1 MSKAINITIVILVIA
16 LVCLSVN
23 EFYWSNGT
31 TKQET
36 VFVEHLDE
44 SKPIKNESTKDEFS
58 IAFINANSN
67 VPLFNRLE
75 YEFSWLINDD
85 KKDYNRNISVD
96 FFDSK
101 GKDSEQLKQI
111 TTAFTGTKH
120 YDVIIIVATS
130 RSPEIPDLIRKMYT
144 SHDSKV
150 IILNRAINMN
160 SEDIFFVVPDNY
172 QAGKAQA
179 EHVASHLT
187 KNATVCYLQG
197 PNEFVET
204 SQRYT
209 SFIENLNKL
218 RPDIKIIDS
227 QEAGYSPE
235 RAEKVVDGWIKSNV
249 KVNCIVCGN
258 DMLTIGALNSL
269 KKNGIAG
276 TMPIVGIDGFPQII
290 DEVRNGD
297 IVMTCHQNVY
307 YEALIAFNI
316 CVAFYEGEN
325 PYYKSKVPFGI
336 VTKDN
341 VIMYRDKEKY

>member
-1 MSKAINITIVILVIA
+1 MSKAINIAIVILVMT

-23 EFYWSNGT
+23 EFYWSKDT
-31 TKQET
+31 AKQET

-44 SKPIKNESTKDEFS
+44 SKPIKGESTKDEFS

-67 VPLFNRLE
+67 VPLFNRIE
-75 YEFSWLINDD
+75 YEFGWLMKDD
-85 KKDYNRNISVD
+85 KRNYNRNISID

-101 GKDSEQLKQI
+101 GEDSEQLKQI
-111 TTAFTGTKH
+111 TTAFTGAKH
-120 YDVIIIVATS
+120 YDVIIVVATS
-130 RSPEIPDLIRKMYT
+130 RNPDIPNLIRKLYT
-144 SHDSKV
+144 SNDSKV
-150 IILNRAINMN
+150 IILNRAININ

-172 QAGKAQA
+172 QAGKVQA

-187 KNATVCYLQG
+187 KNAIVCYLQG
-197 PNEFVET
+197 PSEFVET

-218 RPDIKIIDS
+218 RPDIKIADS

-269 KKNGIAG
+269 KKNEIAG

-290 DEVRNGD
+290 DEVRDGN
-297 IVMTCHQNVY
+297 IVMTCHQNLY
-307 YEALIAFNI
+307 YEALVAFNI
-316 CVAFYEGEN
+316 CVSLYDGEK
-325 PYYKSKVPFGI
+325 PYYRGKVPFEI

-341 VIMYRDKEKY
+341 VIMYRDKDKY